1 MKEKLIKIALGAPLK
16 KTFEIIEVVE
26 SKDNSYTIYIESLDG
41 ISIDDCATMS
51 RYIFEQLPQ
60 ETNIELTVSSAG
72 IDKPL
77 RAPIQFLK
85 NIGRKVEVKTNDGKK
100 HTGTLVKYTKEN
112 ITLHVE
118 SKNKTTKEL
127 ILEQSIIKQVKVKLF

>member
-1 MKEKLIKIALGAPLK
+1 MKEKLLKIASEAPLK
-16 KTFEIIEVVE
+16 KTFEIIDIVE
-26 SKDNSYTIYIESLDG
+26 SKNNSFTIYIESIEG
-41 ISIDDCATMS
+41 IFIDDCAMMS
-51 RYIFEQLPQ
+51 KYISEQLPQ

-112 ITLHVE
+112 ITLHME
-118 SKNKTTKEL
+118 GKNKTIKEL
-127 ILEQSIIKQVKVKLF
+127 ILEQNIIKQVKVKLF